1 MIVNKDNKV
10 GWHLRV
16 SSYFYAL
23 PHCLPACFSPSS
35 KIFRIWL
42 LSHRLFCWFLLVC
55 SMKIWEALGHIK
67 ISKMQ
72 CCSVILSI
80 QLIDNRVG
88 YTCGMRTCESL
99 QVRNGVDYD
108 DTLDWQRLGSAHMVR
123 HTQQLSEQFLDTK
136 AFKLPR
142 FVLRM
147 RYNPVSKSFQQ
158 WAWVLHNTE
167 KLENGEGRCDFQQE
181 KFKSC
186 RCFRGTKK
194 RIFPTCGKRSF
205 PQSGVVF
212 RDLDHARCYSV
223 GRPVSKWEVR
233 SLFVAGT
240 VFGEL
245 GLCFNRLNVFL
256 WSSCNFWFGTQW
268 WFRAPGAGLRM
279 PGSFFAAAGAV
290 L

>member
-1 MIVNKDNKV
+1 MIVNKDNTV

-99 QVRNGVDYD
+99 QVRNGVDDD

-136 AFKLPR
+136 AFKAAEVR
-142 FVLRM
+142 
-147 RYNPVSKSFQQ
+147 
-158 WAWVLHNTE
+158 
-167 KLENGEGRCDFQQE
+167 LENEVQ
-181 KFKSC
+181 SC
-186 RCFRGTKK
+186 
-194 RIFPTCGKRSF
+194 
-205 PQSGVVF
+205 
-212 RDLDHARCYSV
+212 
-223 GRPVSKWEVR
+223 
-233 SLFVAGT
+233 
-240 VFGEL
+240 
-245 GLCFNRLNVFL
+245 
-256 WSSCNFWFGTQW
+256 
-268 WFRAPGAGLRM
+268 
-279 PGSFFAAAGAV
+279 
-290 L
+290 

>member
-99 QVRNGVDYD
+99 QVRNGVDDD

-123 HTQQLSEQFLDTK
+123 HTQQTEWTIFGHKGLQGCRGSSWEWGTILLASLSS
-136 AFKLPR
+136 
-142 FVLRM
+142 
-147 RYNPVSKSFQQ
+147 N
-158 WAWVLHNTE
+158 
-167 KLENGEGRCDFQQE
+167 
-181 KFKSC
+181 
-186 RCFRGTKK
+186 
-194 RIFPTCGKRSF
+194 
-205 PQSGVVF
+205 
-212 RDLDHARCYSV
+212 
-223 GRPVSKWEVR
+223 
-233 SLFVAGT
+233 
-240 VFGEL
+240 EL
-245 GLCFNRLNVFL
+245 GSFTTRKNSRMEK
-256 WSSCNFWFGTQW
+256 
-268 WFRAPGAGLRM
+268 AGVISNKRNSNL
-279 PGSFFAAAGAV
+279 ADAAGGRRGFFPRVVSDPFRNQAWY
-290 L
+290 LET